1 MDWDAVRREF
11 PALAHWTYLN
21 TATFGQLPRRAT
33 EAVARHFAHRD
44 ELACAD
50 FLAWYDDADRI
61 RAKIGR
67 LINCAADD
75 IAFVPNAS
83 TALGLLLAGLDWR
96 PGDRVLTL
104 EHEFPNNLY
113 APGLLQRFGVETT
126 ACPWDRFYDS
136 VNARTRLVILSSVNY
151 NTGFA
156 PPLAELSEFLRARGV
171 LLFIDGTQ
179 SVGALALR
187 CRRIQPDMLAVHGY
201 KWLLSPN
208 GAGFFY
214 IAPQLRER
222 LQPNVVGWRSH
233 RDWRNVDN
241 LHHGVPELLPA
252 PKNTRAG
259 RSPSRLLYAME
270 ASLDLISRSAR
281 CHRAARSRFGWTE
294 DAASCANS
302 APRVADWRFSHRRR
316 AIREPRR
323 FGLGASAQ
331 GAARVGGRA
340 ARSSARVAAPL
351 QQRTGFGNI
360 RAGAAGACCKISPAS
375 GTSRCA
381 RDSAARSELRSS
393 ETAASA
399 SARDPW

>member
-1 MDWDAVRREF
+1 MPDWDSVRREF

-33 EAVARHFAHRD
+33 DAVAQHFAHRD

-61 RAKIGR
+61 RAKIAR
-67 LINCAADD
+67 LINCTSED

-83 TALGLLLAGLDWR
+83 TALGLLLAGLDWH

-136 VNARTRLVILSSVNY
+136 VNARTRLVILSSANY

-156 PPLAELSEFLRARGV
+156 PPLAEISDFLRARGV
-171 LLFIDGTQ
+171 LLYIDGTQ
-179 SVGALALR
+179 SLGAMCFDAA
-187 CRRIQPDMLAVHGY
+187 RIQPDMLAVHGY

-241 LHHGVPELLPA
+241 LHHGVPELLPTA
-252 PKNTRAG
+252 EKYEGGSVSFA
-259 RSPSRLLYAME
+259 LLYAME
-270 ASLDLISRSAR
+270 ASLDLILEAGPDVIERRVLDLASKTREVLRELGGTVAEGASPIV
-281 CHRAARSRFGWTE
+281 AARFQHH
-294 DAASCANS
+294 DVS
-302 APRVADWRFSHRRR
+302 ALARALKEKRV
-316 AIREPRR
+316 
-323 FGLGASAQ
+323 LV
-331 GAARVGGRA
+331 AARRGHLRVSPHLYNNEQDLEIFGRA
-340 ARSSARVAAPL
+340 L
-351 QQRTGFGNI
+351 
-360 RAGAAGACCKISPAS
+360 RA
-375 GTSRCA
+375 
-381 RDSAARSELRSS
+381 LL
-393 ETAASA
+393 
-399 SARDPW
+399 

>member
-1 MDWDAVRREF
+1 MRLHNSGGADWDAVRREF
-11 PALAHWTYLN
+11 PALVHWTYLN

-44 ELACAD
+44 ELACGD

-67 LINCAADD
+67 LINCAPED

-83 TALGLLLAGLDWR
+83 TALGLLLAGMDWR
-96 PGDRVLTL
+96 PGDHVLTF

-113 APGLLQRFGVETT
+113 APGLLDRFGVETT

-136 VNARTRLVILSSVNY
+136 VNAKTRVAIVSSVNY

-156 PPLAELSEFLRARGV
+156 PPLAEMAEFLRARGV

-179 SVGALALR
+179 SVGALRFDAAR
-187 CRRIQPDMLAVHGY
+187 VQPDMLAVHGY

-222 LQPNVVGWRSH
+222 IQPNVVGWRSH

-241 LHHGVPELLPA
+241 LHHGAPEFLSSA
-252 PKNTRAG
+252 EKYEGGSVSFA
-259 RSPSRLLYAME
+259 LLYAME
-270 ASLDLISRSAR
+270 ASLDLILEIGSDVVEQRVLELAAKTRAILSKLGAGIAI
-281 CHRAARSRFGWTE
+281 CASPIVAARFERHDVSALARALTE
-294 DAASCANS
+294 Q
-302 APRVADWRFSHRRR
+302 RV
-316 AIREPRR
+316 
-323 FGLGASAQ
+323 LV
-331 GAARVGGRA
+331 AARRGHLRVSPHLYNNEQDLEIFERA
-340 ARSSARVAAPL
+340 L
-351 QQRTGFGNI
+351 
-360 RAGAAGACCKISPAS
+360 RA
-375 GTSRCA
+375 
-381 RDSAARSELRSS
+381 LL
-393 ETAASA
+393 
-399 SARDPW
+399 

>member
-1 MDWDAVRREF
+1 MRHGKVVVKSTEVMIQNLRVTPHNSGMPNWDAIRSEF

-33 EAVARHFAHRD
+33 EAVAHHFAHRD

-67 LINCAADD
+67 LINCAPED

-96 PGDRVLTL
+96 AGDHVLTL

-113 APGLLQRFGVETT
+113 APGLLERFGVEAS
-126 ACPWDRFYDS
+126 ACPWDRFYES
-136 VNARTRLVILSSVNY
+136 VNARTRLVVLSSVNY

-156 PPLAELSEFLRARGV
+156 PPLAELADFLHARGV
-171 LLFIDGTQ
+171 LLFVDGTQ
-179 SVGALALR
+179 SVGALRFDAAR
-187 CRRIQPDMLAVHGY
+187 VQPDMLAVHGY

-214 IAPQLRER
+214 ISPQLRER

-241 LHHGVPELLPA
+241 LHHGAPELPA
-252 PKNTRAG
+252 GAEKYEGGSVSFA
-259 RSPSRLLYAME
+259 LLYAME
-270 ASLDLISRSAR
+270 ASLDLMLAISPDVIERRVLNLAAKTRGILRERGATVAGCASPIV
-281 CHRAARSRFGWTE
+281 AARFENR
-294 DAASCANS
+294 DVS
-302 APRVADWRFSHRRR
+302 ALAR
-316 AIREPRR
+316 ALKEH
-323 FGLGASAQ
+323 GVLV
-331 GAARVGGRA
+331 AARRGHLRVSPHLYNNEQDLEVFERA
-340 ARSSARVAAPL
+340 L
-351 QQRTGFGNI
+351 RT
-360 RAGAAGACCKISPAS
+360 
-375 GTSRCA
+375 
-381 RDSAARSELRSS
+381 LL
-393 ETAASA
+393 
-399 SARDPW
+399 

>member
-1 MDWDAVRREF
+1 VRLHNSGGADWDAVRREF
-11 PALAHWTYLN
+11 PALVHWTYLN

-44 ELACAD
+44 ELACGD

-67 LINCAADD
+67 LINCAPED

-83 TALGLLLAGLDWR
+83 TALGLLLAGMDWR
-96 PGDRVLTL
+96 PGDHVLTF

-113 APGLLQRFGVETT
+113 APGLLDRFGVETT

-136 VNARTRLVILSSVNY
+136 VNAKTRVAIVSSVNY

-156 PPLAELSEFLRARGV
+156 PPLAEMAEFLRARGV

-179 SVGALALR
+179 SVGALRFDAAR
-187 CRRIQPDMLAVHGY
+187 VQPDMLAVHGY

-222 LQPNVVGWRSH
+222 IQPNVVGWRSH

-241 LHHGVPELLPA
+241 LHHGAPEFLSSA
-252 PKNTRAG
+252 EKYEGGSVSFA
-259 RSPSRLLYAME
+259 LLYAME
-270 ASLDLISRSAR
+270 ASLDLILEIGSDVVEQRVLELAAKTRAILSKLGAGIAI
-281 CHRAARSRFGWTE
+281 CASPIVAARFERHDVSALARALTE
-294 DAASCANS
+294 Q
-302 APRVADWRFSHRRR
+302 RV
-316 AIREPRR
+316 
-323 FGLGASAQ
+323 LV
-331 GAARVGGRA
+331 AARRGHLRVSPHLYNNEQDLEIFERA
-340 ARSSARVAAPL
+340 L
-351 QQRTGFGNI
+351 
-360 RAGAAGACCKISPAS
+360 RA
-375 GTSRCA
+375 
-381 RDSAARSELRSS
+381 LL
-393 ETAASA
+393 
-399 SARDPW
+399 

>member
-1 MDWDAVRREF
+1 VKQPDWEAVRREF
-11 PALAHWTYLN
+11 PALAQFTYLN

-33 EAVARHFAHRD
+33 EAVAGHFAHRD
-44 ELACAD
+44 ELACGD

-67 LINCAADD
+67 LINCAPAD

-96 PGDRVLTL
+96 RGDQVLTL

-113 APGLLQRFGVETT
+113 APGLLERFGVETT

-136 VNARTRLVILSSVNY
+136 VNAKTRVAIVSSVNY

-156 PPLAELSEFLRARGV
+156 PPLAEMAEFLRARGV

-179 SVGALALR
+179 SVGALRFDAAR
-187 CRRIQPDMLAVHGY
+187 VQPDMLAVHGY

-222 LQPNVVGWRSH
+222 IQPNVVGWRSH

-241 LHHGVPELLPA
+241 LHHGAPEFLSSA
-252 PKNTRAG
+252 EKYEGGSVCFA
-259 RSPSRLLYAME
+259 LLYAME
-270 ASLDLISRSAR
+270 ASLDLIIEIGPDVVERRVLDLATKAR
-281 CHRAARSRFGWTE
+281 EMLR
-294 DAASCANS
+294 
-302 APRVADWRFSHRRR
+302 
-316 AIREPRR
+316 
-323 FGLGASAQ
+323 GLGAALTLWDSPIV
-331 GAARVGGRA
+331 AARFGHRDVSALARALTGERVLVA
-340 ARSSARVAAPL
+340 ARRGHLRVSPHL
-351 QQRTGFGNI
+351 YNNELDLEIFE
-360 RAGAAGACCKISPAS
+360 RA
-375 GTSRCA
+375 
-381 RDSAARSELRSS
+381 LR
-393 ETAASA
+393 ALL
-399 SARDPW
+399 